1 MTGSLRHNIRKIN
14 YSLVFRVIGWLLMIE
29 AGFMLLPIITALR
42 YNETDYVAFALSAAI
57 TMMAGAALTGGLR
70 NGRRDMGRHEGFLL
84 TAMVWVFFSIFG
96 MLPFLISH
104 TCTDISTGFFEA
116 MSGFTTT
123 GCSAFD
129 NSDSLSHSINF
140 WRSIMQWIGGMGI
153 ILFTLA
159 VIPMLNHS
167 GGMAMFNAEVTGITH
182 DKLRPRIS
190 QTAKSLWGIYF
201 LLTAALI
208 GLLWIGPMTL
218 YDAVCHAFS
227 TISTGGFSTHAD
239 SLAHFDSIYGD
250 VVVMIFMFLGGTS
263 FALIYK
269 LIHGQPGSLWR
280 NDVFRTYCLMIA
292 IFYLGFVVSILIH
305 GQAESWLDLTIY
317 PLFQVVSTIT
327 STGLSVCHF
336 EMWGSFVLALM
347 IVLMFSGACAGS
359 TTGGAK
365 IDRLLFL
372 VKNSRNELY
381 RCIHPNTIT
390 SVRINQKVMSPDVVS
405 KVIAFLCFYVLV
417 IIAGGIILTA
427 FGLPLIDAF
436 FSSFSCVSNTGF
448 GAGVT
453 GYGENFEIIPA
464 AGKWVLS
471 LLMLIGRLEIFTV
484 LLLFTPGFWKR

>member
-1 MTGSLRHNIRKIN
+1 MNPFRRKNIRSIN
-14 YSLVFRVIGWLLMIE
+14 YGLVFRVIGWLLMIE
-29 AGFMLLPIITALR
+29 AIFMAMPIIP
-42 YNETDYVAFALSAAI
+42 AAI
-57 TMMAGAALTGGLR
+57 YCEPDIIPFAISAGITLISGVALTFGLR
-70 NGRRDMGRHEGFLL
+70 SGRHDMGKHEGFLL
-84 TAMVWVFFSIFG
+84 TALVWVVFSLFG
-96 MLPFLISH
+96 MLPFLLTHS
-104 TCTDISTGFFEA
+104 CTDITTAFFES

-123 GCSAFD
+123 GCSAFND
-129 NSDSLSHSINF
+129 VEHLSRSINL
-140 WRSIMQWIGGMGI
+140 WRSLMQWIGGMGI

-201 LLTAALI
+201 LLTALLF
-208 GLLWIGPMTL
+208 GLLCLGPMSI
-218 YDAVCHAFS
+218 YDSVCHAFS
-227 TISTGGFSTHAD
+227 TISTGGFSTYNN
-239 SLAHFDSIYGD
+239 SLAHFDSTYVNI
-250 VVVMIFMFLGGTS
+250 VIMVFMFLGGTS

-269 LIHGQPGSLWR
+269 ALHGQPGFLWR
-280 NDVFRTYCLMIA
+280 NDVFRTYCVMIGTFFIA
-292 IFYLGFVVSILIH
+292 FVVSILLR
-305 GQAESWLDLTIY
+305 GQADDWRDVTIN

-327 STGLSVCHF
+327 STGLSTCNF
-336 EMWGSFVLALM
+336 QIWGSFVLTLM
-347 IVLMFSGACAGS
+347 LVLMFSGACAGS

-372 VKNSRNELY
+372 FKNSRNELY

-390 SVRINQKVMSPDVVS
+390 SVRINQKVISSDIVS

-417 IIAGGIILTA
+417 IIGGAIVLSAI
-427 FGLPLIDAF
+427 GLPLIDAF

-448 GAGVT
+448 ASDIT
-453 GYGENFEIIPA
+453 GLGGSFEVIPT

-484 LLLFTPGFWKR
+484 LILFTPTFWKK